1 MVYRGEDLDLRT
13 LQSWTAQGREPQDLF
28 SGVGRTGFGTGRGEP
43 LWVDDVVLACINDAY
58 ELAVAHRAGD
68 IRLEHLLNAMTRIE
82 AAAKTLD
89 LAGVRVSAL
98 RRETAAIIASDV
110 PVAFTNGKAAP
121 RTSADVEEILRLA
134 TEIAYAR
141 RAPVSIEDVLAV
153 LVETKRDVAGL
164 QVLRRNLIG
173 RTFRDTTPLPPLSRM
188 PFQSDEPRERVR
200 APARS
205 SYVAEPPR
213 MVEPAQLLTDNIQT
227 SRIEA
232 LERVVRELAQDLG
245 SERKVIHSLVAEMH
259 RDVVASREDT
269 SRLGGNVADRL
280 HGLEQTI
287 SAVRSEPQV
296 MPTQLSERL
305 ITVER
310 SLEQKFG
317 DLGRSWV
324 VLGERLQGLEQ
335 GLHAL
340 RTTPPPP
347 PPAPVDVTPIERQMG
362 ELQRTLATLGER
374 LGQIERQTARG
385 AAPALELIT
394 ERLQQIERSVQS
406 GMGEGARNWAAM
418 SEKMKTVER
427 AVTTRPES
435 DLSPIMDRI
444 AQLEAKLGEPGRNL
458 GQISDRLR
466 TIEDSF
472 ATQRSALGDL
482 TSRLGGEVKAV
493 AAALGAQQSQADRVQ
508 TLVSERVQSIA
519 GVLERQRADVATA
532 VGQQIGERFTQL
544 TQIMERRQVES
555 VDAARQSSDRIGRLE
570 TGLKAF
576 SDKMVELQSMRDKD
590 LIDLHDALVKINANQ
605 QTLAG
610 SMDQWRLDTAG
621 DLSVVSNRLDAV
633 DKNVERPVHLLQ
645 QLSTDMQI
653 MNAHSLRREQRKSRF
668 RMWLFGTEDWYG
680 DSWADG
686 ERRDQVAATG
696 APSSKP
702 RAGWMARR

>member
-13 LQSWTAQGREPQDLF
+13 LPSWTAQGREPQDLF
-28 SGVGRTGFGTGRGEP
+28 AGVGRAGIGTGRGEP

-58 ELAVAHRAGD
+58 DIAVAHRAGD

-89 LAGVRVSAL
+89 MSGVRVSAL

-110 PVAFTNGKAAP
+110 PVTFANGKAAP
-121 RTSADVEEILRLA
+121 RTSAEVEDVLRLA

-141 RAPVSIEDVLAV
+141 RAPVSIEDLLTV

-173 RTFRDTTPLPPLSRM
+173 RTFREPSPLPPLGRIA
-188 PFQSDEPRERVR
+188 FQSDEPRERVR

-205 SYVAEPPR
+205 SYIAEPPR
-213 MVEPAQLLTDNIQT
+213 MVEPAQVMTDSMQT

-232 LERVVRELAQDLG
+232 LERLVRELAQDLG
-245 SERKVIHSLVAEMH
+245 GERKVIQSLVAEMH
-259 RDVVASREDT
+259 RDVVAGREDT
-269 SRLGGNVADRL
+269 SRLGGSVADRL

-287 SAVRSEPQV
+287 AAVRAEPSV
-296 MPTQLSERL
+296 MPAQLGDRL
-305 ITVER
+305 LTVER
-310 SLEQKFG
+310 SLDQKFS
-317 DLGRSWV
+317 DLGRSWT

-335 GLHAL
+335 GVHAM
-340 RTTPPPP
+340 RTATLPE
-347 PPAPVDVTPIERQMG
+347 PVDIAPIERQMG
-362 ELQRTLATLGER
+362 ELQRTLASLGER

-418 SEKMKTVER
+418 SEKMKSVER
-427 AVTTRPES
+427 AVTSRPDG
-435 DLSPIMDRI
+435 DLTPIMDRI
-444 AQLEAKLGEPGRNL
+444 ALLEAKLGEPGRNL
-458 GQISDRLR
+458 SQIGERLR
-466 TIEDSF
+466 TIEDAF

-482 TSRLGGEVKAV
+482 TTRLGGEVKAV

-519 GVLERQRADVATA
+519 GVLERQRGDVAAA
-532 VGQQIGERFTQL
+532 VGQQVGDRFTQL

-555 VDAARQSSDRIGRLE
+555 IDAARQSSDRIGRLE
-570 TGLKAF
+570 TGLKVF

-590 LIDLHDALVKINANQ
+590 LIDLHDALVKINTNQ

-621 DLSVVSNRLDAV
+621 DLSVVSNRLDAM
-633 DKNVERPVHLLQ
+633 DKNVERPVQLLQ
-645 QLSTDMQI
+645 QLSADMQV

-680 DSWADG
+680 DSWAD
-686 ERRDQVAATG
+686 RRDQVAT
-696 APSSKP
+696 APAPAAKP